1 MALTKQ
7 SSRRSLCKEV
17 AMKCPQRNRL
27 CSLSRPRE
35 HNHTSL
41 RHLRCGGDFDSTRP
55 SESTLL
61 TTRDFSNHRAAVD

>member
-1 MALTKQ
+1 
-7 SSRRSLCKEV
+7 
-17 AMKCPQRNRL
+17 MKCPQRNRL

-41 RHLRCGGDFDSTRP
+41 RHLRCGGDFDSTSP

-61 TTRDFSNHRAAVD
+61 TTTELSNLGAAVR